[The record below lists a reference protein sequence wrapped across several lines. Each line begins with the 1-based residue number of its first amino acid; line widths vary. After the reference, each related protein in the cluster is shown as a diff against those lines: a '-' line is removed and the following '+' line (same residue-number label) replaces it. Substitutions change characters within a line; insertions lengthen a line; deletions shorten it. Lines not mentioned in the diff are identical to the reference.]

1 MPPIITP
8 RYIPT
13 CTDRLMSGLG
23 DLIAEENSG
32 QSHLS
37 EGLDEMEWV
46 QELKPELS
54 FYGEGYDEY
63 HMFGDTVPTVMAH
76 CVYSPEEEIQLM
88 KKRDKLIIAHRP
100 QSNISSSGRIAPVKR
115 YLAEGIRVGLGSD
128 MAGSN
133 TLSLLRAITDAIHV
147 SKARWALRSAGDD
160 PHAKKMFCLWRSIL
174 SCNPRGEG
182 LWEQV
187 GKL

>member
-13 CTDRLMSGLG
+13 CTDEADERTGRSDCG
-23 DLIAEENSG
+23 EENSG

-46 QELKPELS
+46 RELKPELS

-88 KKRDKLIIAHRP
+88 KKRDKLIIAHCP
-100 QSNISSSGRIAPVKR
+100 QSISAAP
-115 YLAEGIRVGLGSD
+115 AGL
-128 MAGSN
+128 
-133 TLSLLRAITDAIHV
+133 
-147 SKARWALRSAGDD
+147 
-160 PHAKKMFCLWRSIL
+160 
-174 SCNPRGEG
+174 PR
-182 LWEQV
+182 
-187 GKL
+187 